1 MKARTFVPRKLD
13 MGAFLE
19 SGEALSGD
27 LPVGELPRLSEGL
40 CPDFDLTSLPHVT
53 WSAQGRLVPQRMS
66 PPQMWLDLE
75 AQAELVWE
83 CQRCLQPVTETVH
96 IRRSI
101 RFAKDE
107 AEAAT
112 LDAES
117 DEDVLALSR
126 VFDLLELVEDELIMA
141 QPIVPRHE
149 ECPTDVSTLMHNDAA
164 TPVPGAPPAPA
175 ETGRGPVPL
184 AASPDLLPVEMRDG
198 TSGRHGC

>member
-27 LPVGELPRLSEGL
+27 LPVTELSRLAEGL
-40 CPDFDLTSLPHVT
+40 CQDFDLASLPHVK

-66 PPQMWLDLE
+66 PPQMWLDLQ

-83 CQRCLQPVTETVH
+83 CQRCLQPVTETVR
-96 IRRSI
+96 ISRSI

-107 AEAAT
+107 AEAAV

-149 ECPTDVSTLMHNDAA
+149 VCPTDVSTLMHNDAE
-164 TPVPGAPPAPA
+164 TPVPG
-175 ETGRGPVPL
+175 T
-184 AASPDLLPVEMRDG
+184 SPTPVEEAVNAPEV
-198 TSGRHGC
+198 TASGRPNPFAVLATLKKDGK